1 VTAFGSSTLRRPAIA
16 ACGSTEIGK
25 HPDRT
30 PDELALDALD
40 RALESVRLDPAE
52 LEGLFLVPQG
62 YTRAQAPIRPQR
74 VLEQLGLPARA
85 LSEVECGGSSS
96 LLAFKAACQEIATGQ
111 IDVAAVIGAQAER
124 TLFAE
129 GFDEGDVDR
138 LRLLSSMLGP
148 YVGPYGVL
156 TALPC
161 YALSAQRYMH
171 EFGVAPEQVAELPVR
186 LRRNAALNPRAE
198 LRDPLTVDDVL
209 ASRIV
214 SPPIHKLEAPPWS
227 DGAACAIV
235 VSERWAHDRGLESVA
250 LTGWGEAHDHSNFV
264 AFEAGLTSLPW
275 IGDATDR
282 ALARAGRTLEEID
295 VAEIYGAFAASELIT
310 YEAMGLFAPG
320 EAPAAVARGETAVDG
335 RLAVN
340 TSGGRL
346 SLGHPPQATPLLE
359 LQEVFEQLKGN
370 AGARQVEG
378 ARVALVQAEH
388 GVMNGSA
395 VAILERLDT

>member
-1 VTAFGSSTLRRPAIA
+1 VSAFGSSTLRRPAIV

-25 HPDRT
+25 HPGRT
-30 PDELALDALD
+30 PDDLALEALD
-40 RALESVRLDPAE
+40 LALEGARLEPAE

-85 LSEVECGGSSS
+85 LAEVECGGASS

-111 IDVAAVIGAQAER
+111 IEAAAVIGAQAER
-124 TLFAE
+124 SLFAE
-129 GFDEGDVDR
+129 GLDEGDVDR

-171 EFGVAPEQVAELPVR
+171 EYDVAPEQVAELPVR

-198 LRDPLTVDDVL
+198 LRDPITVDDVL
-209 ASRIV
+209 ASRVV

-227 DGAACAIV
+227 DGAACVIV
-235 VSERWAHDRGLESVA
+235 ASERWTRDHGLESAA
-250 LTGWGEAHDHSNFV
+250 LTGWGEAHDHSNFL

-275 IGDATDR
+275 IGDATER
-282 ALARAGRTLEEID
+282 ALARAGRTLDEVD
-295 VAEIYGAFAASELIT
+295 VAEVYGAFAASELIS
-310 YEAMGLFAPG
+310 YEAMGLFGPG
-320 EAPAAVARGETAVDG
+320 EAPAAVARGETAIDG
-335 RLAVN
+335 PLAVN

-359 LQEVFEQLKGN
+359 LQELFEQLTAS
-370 AGARQVEG
+370 AGERQVKG

-395 VAILERLDT
+395 VAILEI